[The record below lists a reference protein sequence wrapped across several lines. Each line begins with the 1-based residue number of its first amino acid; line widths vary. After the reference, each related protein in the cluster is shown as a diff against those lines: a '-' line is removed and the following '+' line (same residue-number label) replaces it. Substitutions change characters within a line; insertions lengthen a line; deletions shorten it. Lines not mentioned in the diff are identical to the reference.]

1 MGRQK
6 VSGRAINH
14 AEIAQQRTHP
24 EMQKGRINASML
36 LNTAQCAKSDRLL
49 GDCQAGQVF
58 AQLGQTL
65 EADHP
70 AAVQIGDRSPYAG
83 PNGKPSGMSAGSSI
97 ELFRCVDS
105 CDMRQQ
111 LFPVPGYPCT
121 QPPI

>member
-1 MGRQK
+1 MF
-6 VSGRAINH
+6 RAAQRKGVGTDARPVGLDC
-14 AEIAQQRTHP
+14 AEQLAHTCQHV
-24 EMQKGRINASML
+24 G
-36 LNTAQCAKSDRLL
+36 DRAL
-49 GDCQAGQVF
+49 GDCQAEQVF

-70 AAVQIGDRSPYAG
+70 AAVKIGDRSPYAG
-83 PNGKPSGMSAGSSI
+83 PNGKPSGMSAGSAI